1 MTVGFQK
8 LIEGMTAGL
17 KNKYSAQKHLL
28 FSLENGLWKL
38 IIQLNLF
45 SRRRE
50 FMPKRSIFFG
60 METNLRNDGRPSIT
74 YTYIRILSQ
83 KFSL

>member
-45 SRRRE
+45 LLEGESLCPRE
-50 FMPKRSIFFG
+50 V
-60 METNLRNDGRPSIT
+60 
-74 YTYIRILSQ
+74 Y
-83 KFSL
+83 FSEWKLT